1 MEELDKEE
9 SKRRQTKTKNL
20 RESNVAIAGRN
31 KYTVGPGGSKHSM

>member
-9 SKRRQTKTKNL
+9 SKTKTKNL